1 MVAIVSGNSTGLN
14 LTSSSNLGQRGN
26 LGSASQGKTGEQSIV
41 NVATG
46 NLVLQDKDGFLASR
60 GNDLSVIRTYNS
72 QGVIKDDNTD
82 TWWINGYR
90 RIVNLT
96 GTLNQAG
103 SSLQRVGADN
113 AIQIYDFDLTSNS
126 YLARSGTG
134 KSDSIKYDVI
144 NSSWTWTDPTSQS
157 TESYAGTNGRLLF
170 SSDANGN
177 TVTYGYTGDYLS
189 TITSANGDKV

>member
-41 NVATG
+41 NIATG

-72 QGVIKDDNTD
+72 QGVIKDDNSD
-82 TWWINGYR
+82 AWWINGYR

-103 SSLQRVGADN
+103 S
-113 AIQIYDFDLTSNS
+113 
-126 YLARSGTG
+126 
-134 KSDSIKYDVI
+134 
-144 NSSWTWTDPTSQS
+144 
-157 TESYAGTNGRLLF
+157 
-170 SSDANGN
+170 
-177 TVTYGYTGDYLS
+177 
-189 TITSANGDKV
+189 